1 MVAPWL
7 PTPRLHPPRL
17 FSFKGVGYAPCM
29 LMLVRQLRYTFSKVA
44 FFAGLQLHPFHND
57 ALMVALFQK
66 TTMSVTFID
75 PKNEKEKKVY
85 KYVNIYVYI

>member
-17 FSFKGVGYAPCM
+17 FPFKSVGYTPCM
-29 LMLVRQLRYTFSKVA
+29 LMLVQQLRYTFSNVA

-75 PKNEKEKKVY
+75 KKSNSKNHWLCMCVAMKD
-85 KYVNIYVYI
+85 